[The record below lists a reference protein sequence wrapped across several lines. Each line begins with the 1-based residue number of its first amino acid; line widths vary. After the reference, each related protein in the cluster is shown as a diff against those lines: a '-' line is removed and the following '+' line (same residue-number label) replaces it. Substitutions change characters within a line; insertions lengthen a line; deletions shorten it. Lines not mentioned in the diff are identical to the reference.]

1 MKHPVSGQGGIRWT
15 ARIGYAA
22 RGLFY
27 LLGGL
32 FSPLA
37 GAGPGVES
45 VGPNGALS
53 KIIGW
58 PFGETLVSPL
68 RAALPPYTNMRRKK
82 LCSAG

>member
-37 GAGPGVES
+37 GAGPGVEFGRAQRS
-45 VGPNGALS
+45 VEQDHWVA
-53 KIIGW
+53 
-58 PFGETLVSPL
+58 F
-68 RAALPPYTNMRRKK
+68 R
-82 LCSAG
+82 